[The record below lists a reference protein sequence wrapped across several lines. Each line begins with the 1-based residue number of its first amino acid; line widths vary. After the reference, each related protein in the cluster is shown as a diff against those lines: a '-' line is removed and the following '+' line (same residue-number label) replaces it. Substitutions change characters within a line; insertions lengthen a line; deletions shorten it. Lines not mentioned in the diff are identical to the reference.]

1 MYKYVVIVEKAE
13 NNYSAYSPDIPGC
26 VATGKTIEETLERM
40 KEAIEFHIESLKIE
54 GLNIPKPSST
64 VATVEVVT

>member
-26 VATGKTIEETLERM
+26 VATGKTIEETLERI
-40 KEAIEFHIESLKIE
+40 KEAIEFHIEGLKRE
-54 GLNIPKPSST
+54 RLKIPKPSST
-64 VATVEVVT
+64 VATVEVMA